1 MSTTRATTMGTA
13 VSVLVAALLAMGG
26 LAWAC
31 TPQTKV
37 LSAAPA
43 SGTAGTALT
52 LRGNAVAPGQPV
64 EIRWN
69 GVRGQRV
76 GQAVADADGE
86 FVGQA
91 VAPDVPPGVYFLVVV
106 AGEDAGVGRMAFE
119 VTSAEPAADTAAPAG
134 DLWSSQ
140 APSPASTAGGLAPG
154 LVAGIALLGVG
165 LVALFAGAT
174 VAAVNSR
181 PSALAGSERRAD
193 TRSFS
198 E

>member
-1 MSTTRATTMGTA
+1 MRTTRATAVGTA
-13 VSVLVAALLAMGG
+13 VSIMAVGLLAMGG

-119 VTSAEPAADTAAPAG
+119 VTSAEPAADTTTAPTG
-134 DLWSSQ
+134 ELWSSQ
-140 APSPASTAGGLAPG
+140 APSPASTSGGLAPG
-154 LVAGIALLGVG
+154 LVAGIALLGGG

-181 PSALAGSERRAD
+181 RPAPSQLNY
-193 TRSFS
+193 
-198 E
+198 